1 MTSLV
6 TKLMVTLIVL
16 VTLVMGIVMIYW
28 LRNQRQSAS
37 SELEMHATQMVTLL
51 GKTCAGPLWNI
62 DLKSI
67 NEQLESVMADRQVF
81 SVDLYVPGRDQPLVA
96 KRREG
101 EAMDPI
107 EREIAVIYVR
117 DQPPLSV
124 QVGTLHLVYTR
135 SYMYQML
142 AHTRL
147 LIGAVVLVLL
157 TSLCASTYILLKR
170 MVKKPVGDLVAM
182 AQRIAEGDFTTGITV
197 SSRDEL
203 SILAETF
210 NFMTVKLRELVEN
223 LEQRNKQLSH
233 EVSER
238 IRAEEDLRKSEEFL
252 NNVVENI
259 PNMIFVKDAK
269 ELRFVRLNKAGED
282 LLGYSSEEL
291 MGKNDY
297 DFFPEDEAEFFT
309 NKDRETLQNDNLLD
323 IPEEPIQTKS
333 GKKIL
338 HTKKIPILRRK
349 GTPQYLLG
357 ISEDSTERKKAE
369 EEKENLQS
377 QLLQA
382 QKMEFV
388 GRLAGGVAHDFN
400 NILGV
405 ILGYAEL
412 GLAQLAPD
420 NPLYTNIDQIQRA
433 GKRAADLTRQLL
445 AFARKQPISPQI
457 LDLNVIVTDMLE
469 MLRRLIGEDID
480 LTWSPCEKLWPVRMD
495 PSQIDQILANLCLNA
510 RDAIAGVGKVTI
522 ETTNISFDKAYCT
535 THVGFIPGDYIQLT
549 VSDDGCGMKKNIL
562 DKIFE
567 PFFTSKD
574 IGKGTGLG
582 LSTVYGIIEQN
593 GGFIH
598 VYSEPGE
605 GTTFR
610 IYLTRYTGKGEKWSD
625 VKQSAEM
632 IGGNETI
639 LLVEDEPELI
649 DLCKTMLESLGYR
662 VLAAGGPS
670 EAIMLAEQYAGAID
684 LVLTDVVM
692 PEMNGRD
699 LCKKLLSLYPDLKRV
714 FMSGHTINI
723 IAHHGVLE
731 EGVCFIQKPFSL
743 LDLSSKIC
751 EALRKE

>member
-1 MTSLV
+1 
-6 TKLMVTLIVL
+6 
-16 VTLVMGIVMIYW
+16 
-28 LRNQRQSAS
+28 
-37 SELEMHATQMVTLL
+37 
-51 GKTCAGPLWNI
+51 
-62 DLKSI
+62 
-67 NEQLESVMADRQVF
+67 
-81 SVDLYVPGRDQPLVA
+81 
-96 KRREG
+96 
-101 EAMDPI
+101 
-107 EREIAVIYVR
+107 
-117 DQPPLSV
+117 
-124 QVGTLHLVYTR
+124 
-135 SYMYQML
+135 
-142 AHTRL
+142 
-147 LIGAVVLVLL
+147 
-157 TSLCASTYILLKR
+157 
-170 MVKKPVGDLVAM
+170 
-182 AQRIAEGDFTTGITV
+182 
-197 SSRDEL
+197 
-203 SILAETF
+203 
-210 NFMTVKLRELVEN
+210 
-223 LEQRNKQLSH
+223 
-233 EVSER
+233 
-238 IRAEEDLRKSEEFL
+238 
-252 NNVVENI
+252 
-259 PNMIFVKDAK
+259 
-269 ELRFVRLNKAGED
+269 
-282 LLGYSSEEL
+282 
-291 MGKNDY
+291 
-297 DFFPEDEAEFFT
+297 
-309 NKDRETLQNDNLLD
+309 
-323 IPEEPIQTKS
+323 
-333 GKKIL
+333 
-338 HTKKIPILRRK
+338 
-349 GTPQYLLG
+349 
-357 ISEDSTERKKAE
+357 
-369 EEKENLQS
+369 LQS